1 MNEQTENIAI
11 AFGMESESETY
22 KQIFTC
28 EMLGLTEGWWSQK
41 NTMFGKLTVNNINLL
56 DGH

>member
-28 EMLGLTEGWWSQK
+28 EMLGLTEGW
-41 NTMFGKLTVNNINLL
+41 
-56 DGH
+56 